1 MKIVFSVLLSL
12 FSIFLWVILHHF
24 NLILSYPIVY
34 WGFILLIIFR
44 TLKEV
49 YYFIKSHESLQIKSQ
64 VQNWT

>member
-49 YYFIKSHESLQIKSQ
+49 YYFRKLQ
-64 VQNWT
+64 VQVGHLYGRT

>member
-44 TLKEV
+44 TLKER
-49 YYFIKSHESLQIKSQ
+49 KLQ
-64 VQNWT
+64 VQVGHLHGRT